1 MMDVGARE
9 RILTAAELRA
19 RTGGY
24 NGFSFRDLAEDV
36 GVKSSSVHYHFPTK
50 AELGEALARRYA
62 ERARA
67 RLGDAAALAPE
78 AAVAR
83 VVALFRDALL
93 VDDRMCLCGL
103 LGAEHDAL
111 PPAVAAA
118 VADFFRLV
126 LDFLSAACGASWRGS
141 SPSSLLARLEGGLI
155 LSRSL
160 RDNRLFEAIAAEIV

>member
-1 MMDVGARE
+1 MDAGARE

-36 GVKSSSVHYHFPTK
+36 GVKSSSVHYHFATK

-67 RLGDAAALAPE
+67 RLGDAGTLAPE

-111 PPAVAAA
+111 PPTVAAA

-126 LDFLSAACGASWRGS
+126 LDFLRVACGASWKGS

-155 LSRSL
+155 LARSL
-160 RDNRLFEAIAAEIV
+160 GDNSLFEAIAAEIV